1 MTSYTHPLINQPLKG
16 KYKAFYLY
24 VILIGCEWNFFA
36 GFAQIWLMIR
46 TQICTSLYC
55 IGLDNFFWHN
65 ASICHNQLYYCFWC
79 IHICLLRVLDWWIY
93 IFQILENFYFHW
105 KVSFW
110 ERQPLCNSNLQIL
123 NEKIVH
129 LLLYRILELW
139 NITLHKGWL
148 GTCIGE
154 QPKLLGGG
162 GYIFTM
168 IHITWFTANNQRC

>member
-24 VILIGCEWNFFA
+24 VILIGCIWNFSA
-36 GFAQIWLMIR
+36 RFAQIWLMIR

-55 IGLDNFFWHN
+55 MDLDNF
-65 ASICHNQLYYCFWC
+65 CFCIMHPFVIISYIIVFDVQC

-93 IFQILENFYFHW
+93 IFQILENF
-105 KVSFW
+105 SISI
-110 ERQPLCNSNLQIL
+110 ERFPSLCNSNLQIP

-129 LLLYRILELW
+129 VLLYRILELW

-162 GYIFTM
+162 YIFTM
-168 IHITWFTANNQRC
+168 IHITWLTANNQRC

>member
-1 MTSYTHPLINQPLKG
+1 MELFCRICSDMIDDKDTNM
-16 KYKAFYLY
+16 YKSVLY
-24 VILIGCEWNFFA
+24 GSRQFF
-36 GFAQIWLMIR
+36 FLH
-46 TQICTSLYC
+46 Y
-55 IGLDNFFWHN
+55 

-79 IHICLLRVLDWWIY
+79 IHICLLKVLDWWIY
-93 IFQILENFYFHW
+93 IFQILENF
-105 KVSFW
+105 SISI
-110 ERQPLCNSNLQIL
+110 ERFPSLCNSNLQIP

-129 LLLYRILELW
+129 VLLYRILELW

>member
-1 MTSYTHPLINQPLKG
+1 MELFCKICSDMIDDKDTNM
-16 KYKAFYLY
+16 YKSVLY
-24 VILIGCEWNFFA
+24 GSRQFLF
-36 GFAQIWLMIR
+36 L
-46 TQICTSLYC
+46 
-55 IGLDNFFWHN
+55 HN

-79 IHICLLRVLDWWIY
+79 TVYTHMPPEGPWLVNIHIP
-93 IFQILENFYFHW
+93 NFRKFLYFHW

-110 ERQPLCNSNLQIL
+110 ERQSLCNSNLQIP

-129 LLLYRILELW
+129 VLLYRILELW

-162 GYIFTM
+162 VYFYDDSYYM
-168 IHITWFTANNQRC
+168 IYSK

>member
-1 MTSYTHPLINQPLKG
+1 MELFCRICPDMIDDKDTNM
-16 KYKAFYLY
+16 YKSVLY
-24 VILIGCEWNFFA
+24 GSRQFLF
-36 GFAQIWLMIR
+36 L
-46 TQICTSLYC
+46 
-55 IGLDNFFWHN
+55 HN

-93 IFQILENFYFHW
+93 IFQILENF
-105 KVSFW
+105 SISI
-110 ERQPLCNSNLQIL
+110 ERFPSLCNSNLQIP

-154 QPKLLGGG
+154 QPKLWGGG
-162 GYIFTM
+162 IFLR
-168 IHITWFTANNQRC
+168 WFILHDLQQIIKDANPCSRSLI

>member
-1 MTSYTHPLINQPLKG
+1 MELFCRICSDMIDDKDTNM
-16 KYKAFYLY
+16 YKSVLY
-24 VILIGCEWNFFA
+24 GSRQFF
-36 GFAQIWLMIR
+36 FLH
-46 TQICTSLYC
+46 Y
-55 IGLDNFFWHN
+55 

-162 GYIFTM
+162 VYFYDDSYYM
-168 IHITWFTANNQRC
+168 IYSK

>member
-1 MTSYTHPLINQPLKG
+1 MELFCKICSDMIDDKDTNM
-16 KYKAFYLY
+16 YKSVLY
-24 VILIGCEWNFFA
+24 GSRQFLF
-36 GFAQIWLMIR
+36 L
-46 TQICTSLYC
+46 
-55 IGLDNFFWHN
+55 HN

-93 IFQILENFYFHW
+93 IFQILENF
-105 KVSFW
+105 SISI
-110 ERQPLCNSNLQIL
+110 ERFPSLCNSNLQIPD
-123 NEKIVH
+123 EKIVH
-129 LLLYRILELW
+129 VLLYRILELW